1 MNGVRRILPES
12 AAIGLGSNIEPEQN
26 LVRAAVALKALG
38 KLRSS
43 SNVYQ
48 NPAIGLAEQADY
60 LNAALLLETE
70 LPPLDLRQELRRI
83 ERKLGR
89 VRTADR
95 YAARTIDLDLCLYGD
110 LILSTAEL
118 TLPDPDILVRP
129 HLALTLSELEPGFLY
144 PGSRETLETIA
155 QRLSREANLKLR
167 VDVSS
172 TLQGLIDA

>member
-1 MNGVRRILPES
+1 MRRILPEH

-26 LVRAAVALKALG
+26 LVRAAAALKDLG
-38 KLRSS
+38 RLRSA

-48 NPAIGLAEQADY
+48 NPAIGRAEQPDY

-70 LPPLDLRQELRRI
+70 LAPLDLRQELRKI
-83 ERKLGR
+83 ERELGR

-118 TLPDPDILVRP
+118 TLPDPDILQRP
-129 HLALTLSELEPGFLY
+129 HLALTLSELELGAVPIRAAA
-144 PGSRETLETIA
+144 SRWWTIA
-155 QRLSREANLKLR
+155 QRLEPGCQSR
-167 VDVSS
+167 S
-172 TLQGLIDA
+172 